1 MLVAAR
7 SFRGLAC
14 CWRFVDE
21 APRVIDNELNFGAGS
36 NSPRAYPIDLRG
48 RSGAITAYITHLDV
62 ATAGF
67 IAAVAGVA
75 WSR

>member
-1 MLVAAR
+1 
-7 SFRGLAC
+7 
-14 CWRFVDE
+14 
-21 APRVIDNELNFGAGS
+21 LNFGAGS

-67 IAAVAGVA
+67 IAAIAVAGVA